1 MSSQS
6 SSPGRAPAHAF
17 EHTSWRL
24 LMRARLGDSAA
35 LNQLVHRYLPWLR
48 RWARGRLP
56 RWARSSADTS
66 DLVQDVVAR
75 TIPRIGTLELR
86 GQQALGAYLQQ
97 AVRNRIRDEHR
108 RIARRPAPEVLDKA
122 LADSAAS
129 VLDNLLAREVDERY
143 RTALTSLS
151 PGDRELI
158 VGHVELDYTHAQLG
172 CMTNRSPNA
181 ARMALQRA
189 VRKLADCLRD
199 V

>member
-1 MSSQS
+1 MSSLS
-6 SSPGRAPAHAF
+6 SSSGRAPAHYL

-24 LMRARLGDSAA
+24 LVRARQGDSAA

-66 DLVQDVVAR
+66 DLVQDIVAR

-86 GQQALGAYLQQ
+86 GQRALGAYLQR
-97 AVRNRIRDEHR
+97 AVQNRIRDEHR
-108 RIARRPAPEVLDKA
+108 RIARRPAPEALDPA
-122 LADSAAS
+122 IADSAPSA
-129 VLDNLLAREVDERY
+129 LDNLLAREVEERY
-143 RTALTSLS
+143 RIALGSLA

-158 VGHVELDYTHAQLG
+158 VGHVELEYTHEQLG
-172 CMTNRSPNA
+172 CMTHRSPNA

-189 VRKLADCLRD
+189 IGRLAERMRD
-199 V
+199 E